1 MGGQSRRKGVKA
13 RPCMTDEKTD
23 TGGIGNWPEV
33 THLVNG
39 QARFKTR
46 PSGLRAH
53 ALCHGNKL
61 CS

>member
-33 THLVNG
+33 T
-39 QARFKTR
+39 
-46 PSGLRAH
+46 
-53 ALCHGNKL
+53 
-61 CS
+61 

>member
-1 MGGQSRRKGVKA
+1 MGGQSRSWGVKT

-23 TGGIGNWPEV
+23 TGETGNWPEV

-46 PSGLRAH
+46 PSDSRAH
-53 ALCHGNKL
+53 ALCHGSKL

>member
-33 THLVNG
+33 THLEWSVCDLKPG
-39 QARFKTR
+39 HLA
-46 PSGLRAH
+46 
-53 ALCHGNKL
+53 
-61 CS
+61 